1 MRIVGNNPQLSRQ
14 TQATASGAITG
25 GKPVVVNTDGTVSE
39 ISATAVSVAGS
50 VGTAINT
57 GAADSYTSQYR
68 LAYDT
73 NRDKGMIVYRDDAD
87 SNNGNINIL
96 SVSGTDVS
104 KSSDVAFHD
113 GNVYYPIITFDS
125 NNNMALVA
133 FRDNSQSGYG
143 RSKIISGSGTTA
155 TAGGLTT
162 YRSASSS
169 PVAITFDNDKN
180 RIALFYIASG
190 STSGSSDML
199 HCITGEINGATSI
212 TWRDNQELTDSCT
225 ASTGGN
231 SPVADA
237 CFDSNLNKVVL
248 VYRDAGNS
256 NHGTAVIG
264 TFAGDGESITFG
276 TPVVFN
282 AANTENLGIDFDSNS
297 NKVVIVYNDR
307 GNSGSNTAIVGTVSG
322 TTISFGS
329 EVVFSTSSLGEDDT
343 NSTNAIAFDSNTNK
357 MNVFF
362 NKWAGNGNE
371 RIYAIEGTVS
381 GTSISFGTEVNLN
394 SSTRAFH
401 ATTVFDPDTN
411 QNIIAYVDISG
422 NVNQQIYTP
431 SSTSSNLT
439 ASTSEAFIG
448 FAEDTVATGQ
458 PVTVNTKGTVDEN
471 QSSLTPAQQYFVQTN
486 GTLGTS
492 AGSPSVVAGTA
503 VTATKL
509 IVKG

>member
-1 MRIVGNNPQLSRQ
+1 
-14 TQATASGAITG
+14 TG

-57 GAADSYTSQYR
+57 GPADSYTSQYR

-87 SNNGNINIL
+87 SNQGKINIL

-104 KSSDVAFHD
+104 KASDVVFHD
-113 GNVYYPIITFDS
+113 GNTYYPIITFDS

-225 ASTGGN
+225 SSAGSN
-231 SPVADA
+231 SFIADA
-237 CFDSNLNKVVL
+237 CFDSNLNKVVF

-282 AANTENLGIDFDSNS
+282 AANTENIGIAFDSNT
-297 NKVVIVYNDR
+297 NKVVIVYTDK
-307 GNSGSNTAIVGTVSG
+307 GNSDYNTAIVGTVSG

-329 EVVFSTSSLGEDDT
+329 EVVFSAVGTEY
-343 NSTNAIAFDSNTNK
+343 NNAIAFDSNTNK

-362 NKWAGNGNE
+362 NKGGLTGAE

-381 GTSISFGTEVNLN
+381 GTSISFGTEANIN

-401 ATTVFDPDTN
+401 AVTVFDPDTN
-411 QNIIAYVDISG
+411 QNIIAYLDISG

-431 SSTSSNLT
+431 SSVSSNLT

-458 PVTVNTKGTVDEN
+458 P
-471 QSSLTPAQQYFVQTN
+471 
-486 GTLGTS
+486 
-492 AGSPSVVAGTA
+492 
-503 VTATKL
+503 
-509 IVKG
+509 

>member
-1 MRIVGNNPQLSRQ
+1 ME
-14 TQATASGAITG
+14 
-25 GKPVVVNTDGTVSE
+25 VV
-39 ISATAVSVAGS
+39 I
-50 VGTAINT
+50 
-57 GAADSYTSQYR
+57 
-68 LAYDT
+68 
-73 NRDKGMIVYRDDAD
+73 
-87 SNNGNINIL
+87 
-96 SVSGTDVS
+96 
-104 KSSDVAFHD
+104 
-113 GNVYYPIITFDS
+113 
-125 NNNMALVA
+125 
-133 FRDNSQSGYG
+133 
-143 RSKIISGSGTTA
+143 
-155 TAGGLTT
+155 
-162 YRSASSS
+162 
-169 PVAITFDNDKN
+169 
-180 RIALFYIASG
+180 
-190 STSGSSDML
+190 
-199 HCITGEINGATSI
+199 CC
-212 TWRDNQELTDSCT
+212 TDSCT

>member
-1 MRIVGNNPQLSRQ
+1 MRIIGNNPQLSRQ
-14 TQATASGAITG
+14 TQGTASGAITG
-25 GKPVVVNTDGTVSE
+25 GKPVIVNTDGTVSM
-39 ISATAVSVAGS
+39 ISSTALAVAGS

-57 GAADSYTSQYR
+57 GAADSLTTQYR

-73 NRDKGMIVYRDDAD
+73 NRNKGMIVYRDDAD

-143 RSKIISGSGTTA
+143 RSVIISGSGTTA
-155 TAGGLTT
+155 SSGGLTN

-169 PVAITFDNDKN
+169 PIAITFDNDKN
-180 RIALFYIASG
+180 RIALFYIALG
-190 STSGSSDML
+190 STSGTSDKI

-212 TWRDNQELTDSCT
+212 TWRGNIELTDSCT
-225 ASTGGN
+225 SGTGGN
-231 SPVADA
+231 SFIADA

-282 AANTENLGIDFDSNS
+282 AANTENLGVDFDSNT
-297 NKVVIVYNDR
+297 NKVVIVYSDR

-322 TTISFGS
+322 TTVSFGS
-329 EVVFSTSSLGEDDT
+329 EVVFSTSSLGEDDS
-343 NSTNAIAFDSNTNK
+343 NLNNAIAFDSNTNK

-381 GTSISFGTEVNLN
+381 GTSISFGTAVNLN

-401 ATTVFDPDTN
+401 AVTVFDPDTN

-422 NVNQQIYTP
+422 NVNQQMYTP
-431 SSTSSNLT
+431 SSTSTNI
-439 ASTSEAFIG
+439 TSENYIG
-448 FAEDTVATGQ
+448 LSNACSFHGATETYTVTVASGALYGGGGTGN
-458 PVTVNTKGTVDEN
+458 VFT
-471 QSSLTPAQQYFVQTN
+471 
-486 GTLGTS
+486 
-492 AGSPSVVAGTA
+492 
-503 VTATKL
+503 
-509 IVKG
+509 